1 MKKFLLTLSAL
12 SMALFFIGCSESDDP
27 EVVTYPDAVVELTA
41 GETTFESLSF
51 TLETEEASEVAWT
64 IQKSDAAALD
74 AAAVLANGTKV
85 EANKSLTLKAE
96 ALEAETA
103 YTIYAA
109 ANNADKSK
117 ATLATVEMT
126 TAAAPVVPEAV
137 GKIEVNDENVT
148 ESVIIFTVET
158 ENVVAASYN
167 VVATELVTDEI
178 TAEYILGEGG
188 YPLGEEELNT
198 TKEISHRR
206 GVQAA
211 TEYTIFLA
219 YKGEGE
225 DAEAKMITA
234 TVTTPGSEAPENYV
248 ILATAVDVFADD
260 LYGETIVT
268 MVGEEYKLSITLN
281 TTESIANKEC
291 WMNPEEGE
299 IGITYAALLNLD
311 GSEVDGVVINAG
323 KLSVMDSVNT
333 PGTYLVDASFM
344 TEAGSQVAATYEGEV
359 SGLKPAAEVQT
370 VDFTIE
376 KATLARSEDY
386 ADDASVWYL
395 ELTST
400 EGTVAGL
407 TIDTANDQ
415 APILITGTYPVI
427 SKVDTQNPG
436 VDQICS
442 WNEIGGGFSVIEGEA
457 FNVQT
462 MYDGENAETDKYVFS
477 GALSTF
483 NMISGAVEYKINFIT
498 PEGVTFAL
506 YPKEEEPDPRPVE
519 ELAFSGYKFNSG
531 YYQKVAEGNYRFFNE
546 NLEFNVFI
554 QGEFTSAGTEFSVE
568 EGTLLTTSTMTVK
581 VDGLTMPKGVYTLRS
596 GSVKL
601 VDKSTA
607 TASKITFSATVKDK
621 YTVWRAS
628 TEEKHTDVTYKTT
641 TGASCQNVDVTEAG
655 EQTLSIA
662 SLSTVTYADENM
674 TQLRFTLVGE
684 EAGSVEMMVS
694 PYTLGDGV
702 YYFDLAGSTRERYVI
717 AAQTFAAVDG
727 NQKFLPDGK
736 SSLTIEGSKYT
747 FNALSS
753 NGTRYKF
760 EFDSG
765 VTPEPEP
772 EVPVVVNFTPTRFE
786 PSFTEEGF
794 QLIAEDDQLNK
805 MTLVGSYNLGVN
817 YFNGTFGFYASEAD
831 NIYELDWFDI
841 TKSSMFFNN
850 ANFTIKQ
857 NSTENQANMA
867 QFNST
872 MPDEDKQT
880 VQIAFLGTSID
891 GVERQFVLQYEGAF
905 GYDMS
910 APEKPVE
917 EAAAITVSGNYRYYT
932 KIVDGNITN
941 IKIDLIAYVSGGYS
955 LAHQF
960 DLYFKSTEV
969 PTAYT
974 DFTIENGLLDGE
986 RSTYTNVATGVTY
999 KNIAK
1004 GGFAYY
1010 YNNGKLIIKGATDK
1024 PTFREETEEKYI
1036 DQPITFNQSQC
1047 TWANPEQTSTAQL
1060 EITGIDV
1067 LSEDSATNVT
1077 QISINV
1083 GGSFNLKLTPYTL
1096 EDGTYYFAYPETTH
1110 THYAN
1115 VAGMTAYIGAEGTK
1129 ATLIPGDDNYLKIE
1143 GGVYT
1148 LSFLSAEGVRYEG
1161 SFTKPAE
1168 PEVET
1173 VQYDLSNPSSV
1184 SIYPSE
1190 DVAGALTLEYTV
1202 DDDFFVFTLVA
1213 PVQLSAL
1220 TSEYFSGGQQVF
1232 VGTADY
1238 MSSFG
1243 VLYFDANNSYAYI
1256 DGKGY
1261 DLLSNSTDYYAYLMS
1276 SYDGVNA
1283 ETDVLTYM
1291 MTIMTAG
1298 KEYNIVCSQGQYTGA
1313 HSGGGVAAEPVTI
1326 EFEPTMVVTSA
1337 YNEEGTEWKIE
1348 AMDEA
1353 GYYYSFYIKQA
1364 EAGTSIAYGYYYIGK
1379 TAPCLDADYTVV
1391 YDADYNEYYF
1401 AEGSGVALSTEWDAD
1416 GNEVSTRF
1424 IGRLTSTDGM
1434 LTINIDYSGKIYN
1447 SAVGGWSK

>member
-12 SMALFFIGCSESDDP
+12 SMALFFIGCSDNETD
-27 EVVTYPDAVVELTA
+27 EVKTYPDAVVELTA
-41 GETTFESLSF
+41 GEATFESLSF
-51 TLETEEASEVAWT
+51 TLETSEASEVAWT
-64 IQKSDAAALD
+64 IQKSDATAPD

-85 EANKSLTLKAE
+85 EANKTLNLKAE

-126 TAAAPVVPEAV
+126 TVAAPVVPEAT
-137 GKIEVNDENVT
+137 GKIVINDDEVT
-148 ESVIIFTVET
+148 ETMITFHVTT

-167 VVATELVTDEI
+167 VVASELVTDEI
-178 TAEYILGEGG
+178 TAELILSEEGG

-198 TKEISHRR
+198 TVSLIQRR
-206 GVQAA
+206 GIQAA

-219 YKGEGE
+219 YKGE
-225 DAEAKMITA
+225 DAEAKMVSA
-234 TVTTPGSEAPENYV
+234 TVTTPGSPAPTNIVFEATEIDIFV
-248 ILATAVDVFADD
+248 DD

-268 MVGEEYKLSITLN
+268 MVGEEYKLSVTLN
-281 TTESIANKEC
+281 VANSSELVNQEF
-291 WMNPEEGE
+291 WTAPAEGE
-299 IGITYAALLNLD
+299 VGILAANLMNLD
-311 GSEVDGVVINAG
+311 NSAVDGVEIANG
-323 KLSVMDSVNT
+323 LLSIMESQAT
-333 PGTYLVDASFM
+333 EGAYLVDAWFM
-344 TEAGSQVAATYEGEV
+344 TTTESEVAATYEGAIE
-359 SGLKPAAEVQT
+359 GLKPIVVEVPV
-370 VDFTIE
+370 VDFTVAE
-376 KATLARSEDY
+376 ATVARSEDY
-386 ADDASVWYL
+386 AEDASVWYL
-395 ELTST
+395 ELTSA
-400 EGTVAGL
+400 EGYMVGL
-407 TIDTANDQ
+407 TIDTSMDE
-415 APILITGTYPVI
+415 APILIGAPYPV
-427 SKVDTQNPG
+427 VPG
-436 VDQICS
+436 VGTTYGIDQFTS
-442 WNEIGGGFSVIEGEA
+442 WVDMGEYGGGGLSIVEGEA
-457 FNVQT
+457 LTIQT
-462 MYDGENAETDKYVFS
+462 MYDGVNAETDKYNFN
-477 GALSTF
+477 GKLSNF
-483 NMISGAVEYKINFIT
+483 NMISGGVDFKINFIT
-498 PEGVTFAL
+498 PEDKFFAL
-506 YPKEEEPDPRPVE
+506 YPQEEEPDSRPVE

-601 VDKSTA
+601 ADKSTA

-641 TGASCQNVDVTEAG
+641 MGASCQNVDVTETG

-662 SLSTVTYADENM
+662 SLSTTTYSEDNM
-674 TQLRFTLVGE
+674 AQLRFTLVGE

-717 AAQTFAAVDG
+717 AAQTFVAVDG

-760 EFDSG
+760 EFGSG

-772 EVPVVVNFTPTRFE
+772 EEPVVVNFTPTRFE

-831 NIYELDWFDI
+831 NTYELDWFDI

-857 NSTENQANMA
+857 NSTENQANIA

-880 VQIAFLGTSID
+880 VQIAFLGTSVD

-917 EAAAITVSGNYRYYT
+917 TAT
-932 KIVDGNITN
+932 KN
-941 IKIDLIAYVSGGYS
+941 LYASGYS
-955 LAHQF
+955 V
-960 DLYFKSTEV
+960 YK
-969 PTAYT
+969 Y
-974 DFTIENGLLDGE
+974 ENGNEVNLRFVCPGKHDVNLFFTPADGVIPTTETQYSVADGTLLTK
-986 RSTYTNVATGVTY
+986 STYTDLTTNITY
-999 KNIAK
+999 TLSAGTFGIRDK
-1004 GGFAYY
+1004 GMGNYSFKA
-1010 YNNGKLIIKGATDK
+1010 IKVDDAFPVFRYDAGDK
-1024 PTFREETEEKYI
+1024 FVDLTTN
-1036 DQPITFNQSQC
+1036 TSSMALSAVL
-1047 TWANPEQTSTAQL
+1047 ANPVETSVEELTITGLTAQDYDTQAQL
-1060 EITGIDV
+1060 TFTIDGG
-1067 LSEDSATNVT
+1067 
-1077 QISINV
+1077 QIQLMLFP
-1083 GGSFNLKLTPYTL
+1083 GGLKN
-1096 EDGTYYFAYPETTH
+1096 GTYTFDSTQEPYVLVKSSSYYDTSNKKHSFVE
-1110 THYAN
+1110 
-1115 VAGMTAYIGAEGTK
+1115 AEASSSLT
-1129 ATLIPGDDNYLKIE
+1129 IQD
-1143 GGVYT
+1143 GVYT
-1148 LSFLSAEGVRYEG
+1148 LNALMADGLRIKFSYTDPNWAP
-1161 SFTKPAE
+1161 T

-1173 VQYDLSNPSSV
+1173 QTYNLVPDAI

-1190 DVAGALTLEYTV
+1190 DTAGALTLEV
-1202 DDDFFVFTLVA
+1202 AQGSDFFIFDITV
-1213 PVQLSAL
+1213 P
-1220 TSEYFSGGQQVF
+1220 GQQLTYIPYPGIGQVF
-1232 VGTADY
+1232 IGTPDFMGMY
-1238 MSSFG
+1238 G
-1243 VLYFDANNSYAYI
+1243 VAYANTNISYAWI
-1256 DGKGY
+1256 NGKGY
-1261 DLLSNSTDYYAYLMS
+1261 DLLADTTDYYIYLGS
-1276 SYDGVNA
+1276 NYDGVDA
-1283 ETDVLTYM
+1283 STDVIQFAGMFL
-1291 MTIMTAG
+1291 TAG
-1298 KEYNIVCSQGQYTGA
+1298 KEYAIQCGTCEYTGA
-1313 HSGGGVAAEPVTI
+1313 HTGGSASTEPVTI
-1326 EFEPTMVVTSA
+1326 EFNPTMVVCSQFSDTD
-1337 YNEEGTEWKIE
+1337 WKIE

-1353 GYYYSFYIKQA
+1353 GYYYSFYIKQTA
-1364 EAGTSIAYGYYYIGK
+1364 TGTSIANGNYYIGK
-1379 TAPCLDADYTVV
+1379 TAPCLHADYTCV
-1391 YDADYNEYYF
+1391 YDAQYNEYYF
-1401 AEGSGVALSTEWDAD
+1401 AEGSGVGLSTEWDAD

-1424 IGRLTSTDGM
+1424 IGRLVSTDGM
-1434 LTINIDYSGKIYN
+1434 LTINIDYTGKIYN
-1447 SAVGGWSK
+1447 SAIGGGPELM